1 MIVGERLPPFCGNF
15 RCSAASNQQ
24 NICKG
29 GTTHEAETT
38 HLPAA
43 GSTAA
48 RRLRQSCRTDGSN
61 GGNKADRCLAGP
73 GCSDGCCRIVGK
85 AGAGRGSQTAA
96 VGGANF
102 ALDLLRGAAKPD
114 ATTILSPYS
123 ALLALGMAANGAGG
137 RTLEEMEYALGA
149 RLEDLNA
156 WLASCRAAEDGEV
169 VSANSIWT
177 RNGTVQLLP
186 EFRQTMEQ
194 KYGAEV
200 HAGEI
205 SAAAINEWVSENT
218 KGRIKKLLEQD
229 NEAIQTYLINAMTF
243 DAEWA
248 SPYEPQSCSEGTFH
262 ASDGTEQTVTY
273 LSGEERGYLEVAGAT
288 GFVKHYSGGRYSFAG
303 LLPAEGSTPEELLEA
318 LDGATLL
325 NALCEP
331 QAKKVYTR
339 MPKFTAATTA
349 ELKPVLERMGMQAAF
364 TDAADFSLLSDTPLK
379 IDAVQQ
385 KTYLQVDES
394 GTIGAA
400 VTSIPMMEATAVQ
413 TEEPKTVYLTRPYL
427 CVIFDHE
434 TQSIVFLGIVNRVD
448 G

>member
-1 MIVGERLPPFCGNF
+1 
-15 RCSAASNQQ
+15 
-24 NICKG
+24 
-29 GTTHEAETT
+29 
-38 HLPAA
+38 
-43 GSTAA
+43 
-48 RRLRQSCRTDGSN
+48 
-61 GGNKADRCLAGP
+61 
-73 GCSDGCCRIVGK
+73 
-85 AGAGRGSQTAA
+85 
-96 VGGANF
+96 
-102 ALDLLRGAAKPD
+102 
-114 ATTILSPYS
+114 
-123 ALLALGMAANGAGG
+123 
-137 RTLEEMEYALGA
+137 MEYALGA
-149 RLEDLNA
+149 KLDDLNA

-200 HAGEI
+200 HAGDL
-205 SAAAINEWVSENT
+205 SVAAINEWVDSNT

-229 NEAIQTYLINAMTF
+229 DPSIVTYLINAMTF

-339 MPKFTAATTA
+339 MPKFTASTTA
-349 ELKPVLERMGMQAAF
+349 SLRPVLEAMGMQTAF

-400 VTSIPMMEATAVQ
+400 VTSLPIMATTAVE
-413 TEEPKTVYLTRPYL
+413 TEPPKYVELTRPYV

-434 TQSIVFLGIVNRVD
+434 TQSIVFLGIVNQIS
-448 G
+448 

>member
-1 MIVGERLPPFCGNF
+1 MKRSL
-15 RCSAASNQQ
+15 
-24 NICKG
+24 
-29 GTTHEAETT
+29 
-38 HLPAA
+38 
-43 GSTAA
+43 
-48 RRLRQSCRTDGSN
+48 
-61 GGNKADRCLAGP
+61 LAGALLTALLLGACGTREP
-73 GCSDGCCRIVGK
+73 VRLTETDCR
-85 AGAGRGSQTAA
+85 TAA
-96 VGGANF
+96 VAAYF
-102 ALDLLRGAAKPD
+102 SITLLRNAAKPYK
-114 ATTILSPYS
+114 TTLLSPYS
-123 ALLALGMAANGAGG
+123 VLLALGMAANGAGG

-149 RLEDLNA
+149 KLDDLNA

-200 HAGEI
+200 HAGDL
-205 SAAAINEWVSENT
+205 SVAAINEWVDSNT

-229 NEAIQTYLINAMTF
+229 DPSIVTYLINAMTF

-273 LSGEERGYLEVAGAT
+273 LSGEERSYLEVAGAT

-339 MPKFTAATTA
+339 MPKFTASTTA
-349 ELKPVLERMGMQAAF
+349 SLRPVLEAMGMQTAF

-434 TQSIVFLGIVNRVD
+434 TQSIVFLGIVNQIS
-448 G
+448 

>member
-1 MIVGERLPPFCGNF
+1 MKRSL
-15 RCSAASNQQ
+15 
-24 NICKG
+24 
-29 GTTHEAETT
+29 
-38 HLPAA
+38 
-43 GSTAA
+43 
-48 RRLRQSCRTDGSN
+48 
-61 GGNKADRCLAGP
+61 LAGALLTVLLLGACGTREP
-73 GCSDGCCRIVGK
+73 VTLTETDCR
-85 AGAGRGSQTAA
+85 TAA
-96 VGGANF
+96 VAADF
-102 ALDLLRGAAKPD
+102 SITLLRNAAKPD
-114 ATTILSPYS
+114 KTTLLSPYS
-123 ALLALGMAANGAGG
+123 VLLALGMTANGANSA
-137 RTLEEMEYALGA
+137 TLQEMEQALGA
-149 RLEDLNA
+149 KTDDLNH
-156 WLASCRAAEDGEV
+156 WLAACRLAEDGKV
-169 VSANSIWT
+169 VSANSLWT
-177 RNGTVQLLP
+177 RQQLEVRK
-186 EFRQTMEQ
+186 EFRKTIRKQYDAELHEGEFSME
-194 KYGAEV
+194 AV
-200 HAGEI
+200 
-205 SAAAINEWVSENT
+205 NDWVRKNT

-229 NEAIQTYLINAMTF
+229 DPSIVTYLINAMTF

-273 LSGEERGYLEVAGAT
+273 LSGEERSYLEVAGAT

-339 MPKFTAATTA
+339 MPKFTASTTA
-349 ELKPVLERMGMQAAF
+349 SLRPVLEAMGMQTAF

-400 VTSIPMMEATAVQ
+400 VTSLPIMETTAVE
-413 TEEPKTVYLTRPYL
+413 TEPPKYVELTRPYL

-434 TQSIVFLGIVNRVD
+434 TQSIVFLGIVNQIS
-448 G
+448 

>member
-1 MIVGERLPPFCGNF
+1 MKLKQLICLLLAALLLGACG
-15 RCSAASNQQ
+15 S
-24 NICKG
+24 
-29 GTTHEAETT
+29 
-38 HLPAA
+38 PAA
-43 GSTAA
+43 PTEATGETKPTDAGLDPVVPTDAA
-48 RRLRQSCRTDGSN
+48 ESL
-61 GGNKADRCLAGP
+61 
-73 GCSDGCCRIVGK
+73 GK
-85 AGAGRGSQTAA
+85 PEPVEDLTVPDQTAA

-200 HAGEI
+200 HAGDL
-205 SAAAINEWVSENT
+205 SVAAINEWVDSNT

-229 NEAIQTYLINAMTF
+229 DPSIVTYLINAMTF

-288 GFVKHYSGGRYSFAG
+288 GFVKHYSGGRYTFAG

-339 MPKFTAATTA
+339 MPKFTASTTA
-349 ELKPVLERMGMQAAF
+349 SLRPVLEAMGMQTAF

-400 VTSIPMMEATAVQ
+400 VTSLPIMATTAVE
-413 TEEPKTVYLTRPYL
+413 TEPPKYVELTRPYL

-434 TQSIVFLGIVNRVD
+434 TQSIVFLGIVNQIS
-448 G
+448 

>member
-1 MIVGERLPPFCGNF
+1 MKLKQLICLLLAALLLGACG
-15 RCSAASNQQ
+15 S
-24 NICKG
+24 
-29 GTTHEAETT
+29 
-38 HLPAA
+38 P
-43 GSTAA
+43 
-48 RRLRQSCRTDGSN
+48 
-61 GGNKADRCLAGP
+61 AGP
-73 GCSDGCCRIVGK
+73 TEATEETKPTDAWLDPVVPTDAAESLGK
-85 AGAGRGSQTAA
+85 PEPVEDLTVPDQTAA

-400 VTSIPMMEATAVQ
+400 VTSIPMMEA
-413 TEEPKTVYLTRPYL
+413 PRSPRR
-427 CVIFDHE
+427 
-434 TQSIVFLGIVNRVD
+434 SISRARISA
-448 G
+448 

>member
-1 MIVGERLPPFCGNF
+1 MKLKQLICLLLAAVVLGACG
-15 RCSAASNQQ
+15 S
-24 NICKG
+24 
-29 GTTHEAETT
+29 
-38 HLPAA
+38 P
-43 GSTAA
+43 
-48 RRLRQSCRTDGSN
+48 
-61 GGNKADRCLAGP
+61 AGP
-73 GCSDGCCRIVGK
+73 TEATEETKPTDAWLDPVVPTDAAESLGK
-85 AGAGRGSQTAA
+85 PEPVEDLTVPDQTTA

-137 RTLEEMEYALGA
+137 RTLEEM
-149 RLEDLNA
+149 NA

-200 HAGEI
+200 HAGDL
-205 SAAAINEWVSENT
+205 SVAAINEWVDSNT

-229 NEAIQTYLINAMTF
+229 DPSIVTYLINAMTF

-303 LLPAEGSTPEELLEA
+303 LLPAEGSTPEELLET

>member
-1 MIVGERLPPFCGNF
+1 MKLKQLICLLLAALLLGACG
-15 RCSAASNQQ
+15 S
-24 NICKG
+24 
-29 GTTHEAETT
+29 
-38 HLPAA
+38 P
-43 GSTAA
+43 
-48 RRLRQSCRTDGSN
+48 
-61 GGNKADRCLAGP
+61 AGP
-73 GCSDGCCRIVGK
+73 TEATEETKPTDAWLDPVVPTDAAESLGK
-85 AGAGRGSQTAA
+85 PEPVEDLTVPDQTAA

-339 MPKFTAATTA
+339 MPKFTASTTVS
-349 ELKPVLERMGMQAAF
+349 LRPVLEAMGMQTAF

-400 VTSIPMMEATAVQ
+400 VTSLPIMETTAVE
-413 TEEPKTVYLTRPYL
+413 TEPPKYVELTRPYL

-434 TQSIVFLGIVNRVD
+434 TQSIVFLGIVNQIS
-448 G
+448 

>member
-1 MIVGERLPPFCGNF
+1 MKLKQLICLLLAALLLGACG
-15 RCSAASNQQ
+15 S
-24 NICKG
+24 
-29 GTTHEAETT
+29 
-38 HLPAA
+38 P
-43 GSTAA
+43 
-48 RRLRQSCRTDGSN
+48 
-61 GGNKADRCLAGP
+61 AGP
-73 GCSDGCCRIVGK
+73 TEATEETKPTDAWLDPVVPTDAAESLGK
-85 AGAGRGSQTAA
+85 PEPVEDLTVPDQTAA

-137 RTLEEMEYALGA
+137 RTLEEMEYAFGA

-400 VTSIPMMEATAVQ
+400 VTSLPIMATTAVE
-413 TEEPKTVYLTRPYL
+413 TEPPKYVELTRPYV

-434 TQSIVFLGIVNRVD
+434 TQSIVFLGIVNQIS
-448 G
+448 

>member
-1 MIVGERLPPFCGNF
+1 MKLKQLICLLLAALLLGACG
-15 RCSAASNQQ
+15 S
-24 NICKG
+24 
-29 GTTHEAETT
+29 
-38 HLPAA
+38 P
-43 GSTAA
+43 
-48 RRLRQSCRTDGSN
+48 
-61 GGNKADRCLAGP
+61 AGP
-73 GCSDGCCRIVGK
+73 TEATEETKPTDAWLDPVVPTDAAESLGK
-85 AGAGRGSQTAA
+85 PEPVEDLTVPDQTAA

-400 VTSIPMMEATAVQ
+400 VTSLPIMETTAVE
-413 TEEPKTVYLTRPYL
+413 TESPKYVELTRPYL

-434 TQSIVFLGIVNRVD
+434 TQSIVFLGIVNQVS
-448 G
+448 

>member
-1 MIVGERLPPFCGNF
+1 MKLKQLICLLLAALLLGACG
-15 RCSAASNQQ
+15 S
-24 NICKG
+24 
-29 GTTHEAETT
+29 
-38 HLPAA
+38 P
-43 GSTAA
+43 
-48 RRLRQSCRTDGSN
+48 
-61 GGNKADRCLAGP
+61 AGP
-73 GCSDGCCRIVGK
+73 TEATEETKPTDAWLDPVVPTDAAESLGK
-85 AGAGRGSQTAA
+85 PEPVEDLTVPDQTAA

-400 VTSIPMMEATAVQ
+400 VTSLPIMETTAVE
-413 TEEPKTVYLTRPYL
+413 TEPPKYVELTRPYV

-434 TQSIVFLGIVNRVD
+434 TQSIVFLGIVNQIS
-448 G
+448 

>member
-1 MIVGERLPPFCGNF
+1 MKLKQLICLLLAALLLGACG
-15 RCSAASNQQ
+15 S
-24 NICKG
+24 
-29 GTTHEAETT
+29 
-38 HLPAA
+38 P
-43 GSTAA
+43 
-48 RRLRQSCRTDGSN
+48 
-61 GGNKADRCLAGP
+61 AGP
-73 GCSDGCCRIVGK
+73 TEATEETKPTDAWLDPVVPTDAAESLGK
-85 AGAGRGSQTAA
+85 PEPVEDLTVPDQTAA

-339 MPKFTAATTA
+339 MPKFTASTTA
-349 ELKPVLERMGMQAAF
+349 SLRPVLEAMGMQTAF

-400 VTSIPMMEATAVQ
+400 VTSLPIMATTAVE
-413 TEEPKTVYLTRPYL
+413 TEPPKYVELTRPYV

-434 TQSIVFLGIVNRVD
+434 TQSIVFLGIVNQIS
-448 G
+448 

>member
-1 MIVGERLPPFCGNF
+1 MTWPLAADVEKLPAVTAGEDVAGAVTVEVPDAARCPRYTARVIRGCKVGPSPDWMVERL
-15 RCSAASNQQ
+15 AAIGQRSVN
-24 NICKG
+24 NIVDVTNYILFLLGQPLHAFDLAKLKN
-29 GTTHEAETT
+29 A
-38 HLPAA
+38 
-43 GSTAA
+43 
-48 RRLRQSCRTDGSN
+48 DG
-61 GGNKADRCLAGP
+61 LAH
-73 GCSDGCCRIVGK
+73 IV
-85 AGAGRGSQTAA
+85 
-96 VGGANF
+96 
-102 ALDLLRGAAKPD
+102 
-114 ATTILSPYS
+114 I
-123 ALLALGMAANGAGG
+123 
-137 RTLEEMEYALGA
+137 
-149 RLEDLNA
+149 
-156 WLASCRAAEDGEV
+156 RAAEDGEV
-169 VSANSIWT
+169 VSANSLWT
-177 RNGTVQLLP
+177 RESLQLLP
-186 EFRQTMEQ
+186 EFQKAVEQ
-194 KYGAEV
+194 NYGAEV
-200 HAGEI
+200 HAGDL
-205 SAAAINEWVSENT
+205 SVAAINEWVDSNT

-229 NEAIQTYLINAMTF
+229 DPSIVTYLINAMTF

-262 ASDGTEQTVTY
+262 ASDGAEQTVTY

-303 LLPAEGSTPEELLEA
+303 LLPAEGSTPEELLET

-339 MPKFTAATTA
+339 MPKFTASTTA
-349 ELKPVLERMGMQAAF
+349 SLRPVLEAMGMQTAF
-364 TDAADFSLLSDTPLK
+364 TDTADFSLLSDTPLK

>member
-1 MIVGERLPPFCGNF
+1 MKLKQLICLLLAALLLGACG
-15 RCSAASNQQ
+15 S
-24 NICKG
+24 
-29 GTTHEAETT
+29 
-38 HLPAA
+38 P
-43 GSTAA
+43 
-48 RRLRQSCRTDGSN
+48 
-61 GGNKADRCLAGP
+61 AGP
-73 GCSDGCCRIVGK
+73 TEATEETKPTDAWLDPVVPTDAAESLGK
-85 AGAGRGSQTAA
+85 PEPVEDLTVPDQTAA

-303 LLPAEGSTPEELLEA
+303 LLPAEGTTPEELLEA

-339 MPKFTAATTA
+339 MPKFTASTTA
-349 ELKPVLERMGMQAAF
+349 SLRPVLEAMGMQTAF

-400 VTSIPMMEATAVQ
+400 VTSLPIMETTAVE
-413 TEEPKTVYLTRPYL
+413 TEPPKYVELTRPYL

-434 TQSIVFLGIVNRVD
+434 TQSIVFLGIVNQIS
-448 G
+448 

>member
-1 MIVGERLPPFCGNF
+1 MKLKQLICLLLAAVVLGACG
-15 RCSAASNQQ
+15 S
-24 NICKG
+24 
-29 GTTHEAETT
+29 
-38 HLPAA
+38 P
-43 GSTAA
+43 
-48 RRLRQSCRTDGSN
+48 
-61 GGNKADRCLAGP
+61 AGP
-73 GCSDGCCRIVGK
+73 TEATEETKPTDAWLDPVVPSDAVESSEK
-85 AGAGRGSQTAA
+85 PEPVEDLTVPDQTAA

-114 ATTILSPYS
+114 TTTILSPYS

-149 RLEDLNA
+149 KLDDLNA

-205 SAAAINEWVSENT
+205 SAVAINEWVSENT

-229 NEAIQTYLINAMTF
+229 DPSIVTYLINAMTF

-303 LLPAEGSTPEELLEA
+303 LLPAEGSTPEDLLEA
-318 LDGATLL
+318 LDGETLL
-325 NALCEP
+325 
-331 QAKKVYTR
+331 QAICKRSTR
-339 MPKFTAATTA
+339 VCRN
-349 ELKPVLERMGMQAAF
+349 L
-364 TDAADFSLLSDTPLK
+364 PL
-379 IDAVQQ
+379 
-385 KTYLQVDES
+385 
-394 GTIGAA
+394 
-400 VTSIPMMEATAVQ
+400 
-413 TEEPKTVYLTRPYL
+413 RPR
-427 CVIFDHE
+427 
-434 TQSIVFLGIVNRVD
+434 QS
-448 G
+448 

>member
-1 MIVGERLPPFCGNF
+1 MKLKQLICLLLAALLLGACG
-15 RCSAASNQQ
+15 S
-24 NICKG
+24 
-29 GTTHEAETT
+29 
-38 HLPAA
+38 P
-43 GSTAA
+43 
-48 RRLRQSCRTDGSN
+48 
-61 GGNKADRCLAGP
+61 AGP
-73 GCSDGCCRIVGK
+73 TEATEETKPTDAWLDPVVPTDAAESLGK
-85 AGAGRGSQTAA
+85 PEPVEDLTVPDQTAA

-400 VTSIPMMEATAVQ
+400 VTSLPIMATTAVE
-413 TEEPKTVYLTRPYL
+413 TEPPKYVELTRPYV

-434 TQSIVFLGIVNRVD
+434 TQSIVFLGIVNQIS
-448 G
+448 

>member
-1 MIVGERLPPFCGNF
+1 MKRSL
-15 RCSAASNQQ
+15 
-24 NICKG
+24 
-29 GTTHEAETT
+29 
-38 HLPAA
+38 
-43 GSTAA
+43 
-48 RRLRQSCRTDGSN
+48 
-61 GGNKADRCLAGP
+61 LAGALLTALLLGACGTREP
-73 GCSDGCCRIVGK
+73 VTLTETDCR
-85 AGAGRGSQTAA
+85 TAA
-96 VGGANF
+96 VAADF
-102 ALDLLRGAAKPD
+102 SITLLRNAAKPD
-114 ATTILSPYS
+114 KTTLLSPYS
-123 ALLALGMAANGAGG
+123 VLLALGMAANGAGG

-149 RLEDLNA
+149 KLDDLNA

-200 HAGEI
+200 HAGDL
-205 SAAAINEWVSENT
+205 SVAAINEWVDSNT

-229 NEAIQTYLINAMTF
+229 DPSIVTYLINAMTF

-273 LSGEERGYLEVAGAT
+273 LSGEERSYLEVAGAT

-339 MPKFTAATTA
+339 MPKFTASTTA
-349 ELKPVLERMGMQAAF
+349 SLRPVLEAMGMQTAF

-400 VTSIPMMEATAVQ
+400 VTSLPIMETTAVE
-413 TEEPKTVYLTRPYL
+413 TEPPKYVELTRPYL

-434 TQSIVFLGIVNRVD
+434 TQSIVFLGIVNQIS
-448 G
+448 

>member
-1 MIVGERLPPFCGNF
+1 MKLKQLICLLLAALLLGACG
-15 RCSAASNQQ
+15 S
-24 NICKG
+24 
-29 GTTHEAETT
+29 
-38 HLPAA
+38 PAA
-43 GSTAA
+43 PTEATEETKPTDAWLDPVVPTDAA
-48 RRLRQSCRTDGSN
+48 ESL
-61 GGNKADRCLAGP
+61 
-73 GCSDGCCRIVGK
+73 GK
-85 AGAGRGSQTAA
+85 PEPVEDLTVPDQTAA

-149 RLEDLNA
+149 KLDDLNA

-200 HAGEI
+200 HAGDL
-205 SAAAINEWVSENT
+205 SVAAINEWVDSNT

-229 NEAIQTYLINAMTF
+229 DPSIVTYLINAMTF

-248 SPYEPQSCSEGTFH
+248 SPYEPQSCSEGTFR

-273 LSGEERGYLEVAGAT
+273 LSGEEGSYLEVAGAT

-339 MPKFTAATTA
+339 MPKFTASTTA
-349 ELKPVLERMGMQAAF
+349 SLRPVLEAMGMQTAF

-400 VTSIPMMEATAVQ
+400 VTSLPIMETTAVE
-413 TEEPKTVYLTRPYL
+413 TEPPKYVELTRPYV

-434 TQSIVFLGIVNRVD
+434 TQSIVFLGIVNQIS
-448 G
+448 

>member
-1 MIVGERLPPFCGNF
+1 MKLKQLICLLLAALLLGACG
-15 RCSAASNQQ
+15 S
-24 NICKG
+24 
-29 GTTHEAETT
+29 
-38 HLPAA
+38 PAA
-43 GSTAA
+43 PTEATEETKP
-48 RRLRQSCRTDGSN
+48 TD
-61 GGNKADRCLAGP
+61 AGLDP
-73 GCSDGCCRIVGK
+73 VVPSDAVESSEK
-85 AGAGRGSQTAA
+85 PEPVENLTVPDQTAA

-102 ALDLLRGAAKPD
+102 ALGLLRGAAKPD
-114 ATTILSPYS
+114 TTTILSPYS

-149 RLEDLNA
+149 KLDDLND

-194 KYGAEV
+194 EYGAEV
-200 HAGEI
+200 HAGDL
-205 SAAAINEWVSENT
+205 SVAAINEWVDSNT

-229 NEAIQTYLINAMTF
+229 DPSIVTYLINAMTF
-243 DAEWA
+243 DAEWV

-339 MPKFTAATTA
+339 MPKFTASTTA
-349 ELKPVLERMGMQAAF
+349 SLLPVLEAMGMQTAF
-364 TDAADFSLLSDTPLK
+364 TNAADFSLLSDTPLK

-400 VTSIPMMEATAVQ
+400 VTSLPIMATTAVE
-413 TEEPKTVYLTRPYL
+413 TEPPKYVELTRPYL

-434 TQSIVFLGIVNRVD
+434 TQSIVFLGIVNQIS
-448 G
+448 